1 MVNNKVFRRKKLLN
15 NIWPIFIII
24 SIIYAIIAGNLE
36 NLNLAI
42 TSSSESAVSLTLTLI
57 GTTCLWSG
65 LIEIASNTNII
76 KYLKKFLR
84 PVITRL
90 FPNLNLLVY
99 DKVTMNI
106 ISNILGL
113 GNAATPLGLQAMEEM
128 QKENLNKEYLSDNM
142 MILIVL
148 NTSSLQIIPTTIIAI
163 RTSLGSNNPTRII
176 FPVWFS
182 TICAGIVGIIVT
194 KLIIF
199 LTKKGCE

>member
-1 MVNNKVFRRKKLLN
+1 MLN

-90 FPNLNLLVY
+90 FPNLNSLVC

>member
-1 MVNNKVFRRKKLLN
+1 MVNNKVLRRKKLLN

-42 TSSSESAVSLTLTLI
+42 TSSSESAVYLTLTLI

-90 FPNLNLLVY
+90 FPNLNSLVY

>member
-1 MVNNKVFRRKKLLN
+1 MLN

-90 FPNLNLLVY
+90 FLNLNSLVY

>member
-1 MVNNKVFRRKKLLN
+1 MVDNKVLRRKKLLN

-90 FPNLNLLVY
+90 FPNLNSLVY

>member
-1 MVNNKVFRRKKLLN
+1 MVDNKVLRRKKLLN

-42 TSSSESAVSLTLTLI
+42 TSSSQSAVSLTLTLI

-90 FPNLNLLVY
+90 FPNLNSLVY

-199 LTKKGCE
+199 LTKKRM

>member
-1 MVNNKVFRRKKLLN
+1 MVDNKVLRRKKLLN

-84 PVITRL
+84 PVITIL
-90 FPNLNLLVY
+90 FPNLNSLVY

-142 MILIVL
+142 MILIIL

>member
-1 MVNNKVFRRKKLLN
+1 MVNNKVLRRKKLLN

-90 FPNLNLLVY
+90 FPNLNSLVY

>member
-1 MVNNKVFRRKKLLN
+1 MLN

-84 PVITRL
+84 PVITIL
-90 FPNLNLLVY
+90 FPNLNSLVY

-142 MILIVL
+142 MILIIL

-176 FPVWFS
+176 FPVCFS
-182 TICAGIVGIIVT
+182 TICAGVVGVVMT
-194 KLIIF
+194 KLLIKIDRRE
-199 LTKKGCE
+199 K

>member
-1 MVNNKVFRRKKLLN
+1 MVNNKVLRRKKLLN

-90 FPNLNLLVY
+90 FPNLNSLVY

-113 GNAATPLGLQAMEEM
+113 GNAATPLRLQAMEEM

>member
-1 MVNNKVFRRKKLLN
+1 MVDNKVLRRKKLLN

-24 SIIYAIIAGNLE
+24 SIIYAIITGNLE

-90 FPNLNLLVY
+90 FPNLNSLVY

>member
-1 MVNNKVFRRKKLLN
+1 MVNNKVLRRKKLLN

-90 FPNLNLLVY
+90 FSNLNSLVY

>member
-1 MVNNKVFRRKKLLN
+1 
-15 NIWPIFIII
+15 
-24 SIIYAIIAGNLE
+24 
-36 NLNLAI
+36 
-42 TSSSESAVSLTLTLI
+42 
-57 GTTCLWSG
+57 
-65 LIEIASNTNII
+65 
-76 KYLKKFLR
+76 
-84 PVITRL
+84 
-90 FPNLNLLVY
+90 
-99 DKVTMNI
+99 MNI

>member
-1 MVNNKVFRRKKLLN
+1 MVDNKVLRRKKLLN

-24 SIIYAIIAGNLE
+24 SIIYAIKAGNLE

-90 FPNLNLLVY
+90 FPNLNSLVY

>member
-76 KYLKKFLR
+76 KDLKKFLR

>member
-1 MVNNKVFRRKKLLN
+1 MLN

-90 FPNLNLLVY
+90 FPNLNSLVY

-142 MILIVL
+142 MILIIL
-148 NTSSLQIIPTTIIAI
+148 NTSSLQIMPTTIIAI

>member
-1 MVNNKVFRRKKLLN
+1 MVNNKVLRRKKLLN

-42 TSSSESAVSLTLTLI
+42 TSSSESAVFLTLTLI

-90 FPNLNLLVY
+90 FPNLNSLVY

>member
-1 MVNNKVFRRKKLLN
+1 MLN

-90 FPNLNLLVY
+90 FPNLNSLVY

>member
-1 MVNNKVFRRKKLLN
+1 MLN
-15 NIWPIFIII
+15 NIWPILIII

-90 FPNLNLLVY
+90 FPNLNSLVY

>member
-1 MVNNKVFRRKKLLN
+1 LLN

>member
-1 MVNNKVFRRKKLLN
+1 MLN

-84 PVITRL
+84 PVITIL
-90 FPNLNLLVY
+90 FPNLNSLVY

>member
-1 MVNNKVFRRKKLLN
+1 MLN

-65 LIEIASNTNII
+65 LIEIASNTNIV

-90 FPNLNLLVY
+90 FPNLNSLVY

>member
-1 MVNNKVFRRKKLLN
+1 MLN

>member
-1 MVNNKVFRRKKLLN
+1 MLN

-90 FPNLNLLVY
+90 FSNLNSLVY

>member
-1 MVNNKVFRRKKLLN
+1 M
-15 NIWPIFIII
+15 
-24 SIIYAIIAGNLE
+24 
-36 NLNLAI
+36 
-42 TSSSESAVSLTLTLI
+42 TLI